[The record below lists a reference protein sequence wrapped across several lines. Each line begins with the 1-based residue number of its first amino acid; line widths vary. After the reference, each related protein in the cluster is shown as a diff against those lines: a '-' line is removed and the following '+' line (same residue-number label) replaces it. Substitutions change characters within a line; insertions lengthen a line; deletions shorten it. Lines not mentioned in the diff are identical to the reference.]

1 MKGKNNEKVRIALYA
16 IVAAVVMIGCG
27 EMNEEFAAQLFPSC
41 NVTNGEDGKS
51 AYSIWLE
58 NNNTGTEE
66 DFIAS
71 LVGEDGLDAY
81 SIAVANGYIGSVE
94 NWLQS
99 LIGTNGTDGIC
110 AECNNTIDPEPEP
123 NLDGTILMTFKTGMA
138 IDNVKV
144 GYLKNGQLSM
154 MSDANVTEENG
165 LTSVIYSLDLNQ
177 SATYMMGLEFTN

>member
-1 MKGKNNEKVRIALYA
+1 MKKVRIALYA

-51 AYSIWLE
+51 AYEIWISNGNE
-58 NNNTGTEE
+58 GTEE
-66 DFIAS
+66 EFIAS

-81 SIAVANGYIGSVE
+81 SIAVANGYIGTVE

-99 LIGTNGTDGIC
+99 LVGNNGNDGVCPNCESNI
-110 AECNNTIDPEPEP
+110 TEP
-123 NLDGTILMTFKTGMA
+123 NMDGTILMTFKTGMA

-144 GYLKNGQLSM
+144 GYLKGGQLAM

-165 LTSVIYSLDLNQ
+165 LTSVVYSLDLNQ